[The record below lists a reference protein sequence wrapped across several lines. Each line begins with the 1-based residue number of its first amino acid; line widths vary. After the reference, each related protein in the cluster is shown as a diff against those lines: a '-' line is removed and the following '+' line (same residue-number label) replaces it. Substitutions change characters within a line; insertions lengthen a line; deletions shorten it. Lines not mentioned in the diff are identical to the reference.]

1 MRKFKSILCTASIL
15 PIVWTMPVAANS
27 LTITIENIEQNQGR
41 IMLQILSG
49 AAEFEGRA
57 EPVAKMILRA
67 RTGRMR
73 ISTSNLPEGHYAV
86 RVMHDI
92 NNNDELDSNIVGLP
106 IEPYAF
112 SNNAVGNF
120 GPPQWKDA
128 KFWLSGSVVQKINL
142 IH

>member
-27 LTITIENIEQNQGR
+27 LTIAIENIEQNEGR

-49 AAEFEGRA
+49 EAEFEGRA
-57 EPVAKMILRA
+57 EPTAKMILRA
-67 RTGRMR
+67 RAGQMR
-73 ISTSNLPEGHYAV
+73 ISTSSLPEGHYAV
-86 RVMHDI
+86 RVMQDI
-92 NNNDELDSNIVGLP
+92 NNNDELDTNFVGLP
-106 IEPYAF
+106 TEPYAF

-128 KFWLSGSVVQKINL
+128 KFWLSDSVVQKINL